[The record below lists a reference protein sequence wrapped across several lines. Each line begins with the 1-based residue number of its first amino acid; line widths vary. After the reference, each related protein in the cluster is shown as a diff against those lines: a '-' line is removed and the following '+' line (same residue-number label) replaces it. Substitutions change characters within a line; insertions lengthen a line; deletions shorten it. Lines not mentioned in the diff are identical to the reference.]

1 MKRGELEEERGRKP
15 ELARGGRNGC
25 RSEPKLELVLE
36 QRNELEPRNELELE
50 LERQRRGTKEHWG
63 CTCP

>member
-15 ELARGGRNGC
+15 EFGRGRRNGC
-25 RSEPKLELVLE
+25 RSGPKLEL
-36 QRNELEPRNELELE
+36 ELELRNELE
-50 LERQRRGTKEHWG
+50 LERQRRGKEEHWG